1 MPMKNPPH
9 PGRMLLRDCIEA
21 LDLSVAE
28 AARHLQVAEE
38 LLAAICR
45 QEAPITADMA
55 VRIEQAFGGGA
66 DAWLGMQA
74 AHDLAEARRSSLS
87 IANLAGTHDPD
98 QSAESFD
105 ANELL
110 KRFAR
115 AAPSRPQIAL
125 IGALIP
131 SGIGH
136 ASFGRQHSSPSES
149 YFASRTNASRTS
161 RNQPRTG
168 RVSLTYRR
176 EDPPRLAFILMP
188 LCTTNS
194 SPYMK
199 I

>member
-115 AAPSRPQIAL
+115 AAPSRPHIAL
-125 IGALIP
+125 IADEFR
-131 SGIGH
+131 
-136 ASFGRQHSSPSES
+136 ASWQNRSSTFQPSES
-149 YFASRTNASRTS
+149 YFGSRERQSA
-161 RNQPRTG
+161 
-168 RVSLTYRR
+168 V
-176 EDPPRLAFILMP
+176 A
-188 LCTTNS
+188 
-194 SPYMK
+194 
-199 I
+199 